1 MHVQIQQLQYT
12 NPNFIQ
18 DDPTVFLNVTV
29 MAKVLEMTKLDLDD
43 DMIIAIENGSHV
55 DLFEFY
61 KIAENQGPIEHNS
74 IGVWSDTDG
83 LQLTN
88 TTKWYRRGN
97 LKVF

>member
-1 MHVQIQQLQYT
+1 
-12 NPNFIQ
+12 
-18 DDPTVFLNVTV
+18 

-74 IGVWSDTDG
+74 IGVWSDKDG
-83 LQLTN
+83 IQLTN

-97 LKVF
+97 LKVHHTNSLLNATFGSGKKSC

>member
-1 MHVQIQQLQYT
+1 MNIT
-12 NPNFIQ
+12 A
-18 DDPTVFLNVTV
+18 
-29 MAKVLEMTKLDLDD
+29 MSKVLEMAKLDLDD
-43 DMIIAIENGSHV
+43 NVIIGIENGSLV

-74 IGVWSDTDG
+74 IGVWSDNDG

>member
-1 MHVQIQQLQYT
+1 
-12 NPNFIQ
+12 
-18 DDPTVFLNVTV
+18 

-61 KIAENQGPIEHNS
+61 KIAENQGPIEYNI
-74 IGVWSDTDG
+74 IGAWSDKDG
-83 LQLTN
+83 LSLTN

>member
-1 MHVQIQQLQYT
+1 MYNNFDS

-18 DDPTVFLNVTV
+18 DDLTVSLNVTV
-29 MAKVLEMTKLDLDD
+29 MAKILEMAKLDLDD
-43 DMIIAIENGSHV
+43 DIIIAIEYGSRV

-61 KIAENQGPIEHNS
+61 KIAEHQGPIEYNS
-74 IGVWSDTDG
+74 IGAWSDKDG
-83 LQLTN
+83 LSLTN